1 MKNWFIG
8 AAATL
13 GFFLA
18 SLTASAQVL
27 YGTTGAG
34 GTPSTLVE
42 VSPTDGSLVRTIGP
56 VGYSVNGL
64 TFDAS
69 TQTLYAITR
78 QNDAGCPRGL
88 LTINIATG
96 AGTVVGCGPAS
107 GEGPALLTSNSSGE
121 LYSWL
126 EPSTDDLIRWNKSTG
141 TYSAP
146 IGDSGLSTG
155 EHTLAFDTSNT
166 LYLLNNGSLYTI
178 STSSGAATLVR
189 SGMSVGHHG
198 AFNPT
203 SNRLYVIAG
212 TSDPRTI
219 RVLDVS
225 TGAQDNEFAAPNG
238 LHTLAFAR
246 SAVPPASVASVPTLS
261 QSAMVL
267 LGLLMGATLILRRH
281 RS

>member
-13 GFFLA
+13 GILLT

-42 VSPTDGSLVRTIGP
+42 VNPADGSLVRTIGP

-64 TFDAS
+64 TFDTS
-69 TQTLYAITR
+69 TQTLYASTG
-78 QNDAGCPRGL
+78 QNDASCPRGL
-88 LTINIATG
+88 LTINITTG
-96 AGTVVGCGPAS
+96 AGTTVGCGPTS

-126 EPSTDDLIRWNKSTG
+126 ESRSDDLIRWNKSTG
-141 TYSAP
+141 TYSAS

-155 EHTLAFDTSNT
+155 SHTLAFDTSDI
-166 LYLLNNGSLYTI
+166 LYLLNGGSLYTI

-189 SGMSVGHHG
+189 SGMPDGHHG
-198 AFNPT
+198 AFQPT
-203 SNRLYVIAG
+203 SNRLYVING

-246 SAVPPASVASVPTLS
+246 SAVPPTSVAPVPTLS
-261 QSAMVL
+261 QWAVVL
-267 LGLLMGATLILRRH
+267 LGLLLGTTLLLRRR